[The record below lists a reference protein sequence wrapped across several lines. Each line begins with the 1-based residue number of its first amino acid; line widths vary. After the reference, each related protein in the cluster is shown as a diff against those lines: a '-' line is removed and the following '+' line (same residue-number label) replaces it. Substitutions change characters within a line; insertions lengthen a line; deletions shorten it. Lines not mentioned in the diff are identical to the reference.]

1 MSNLDILLS
10 LFTKAEATLATI
22 HTFTIGSV
30 VGRGFAGYWF
40 NSIGS
45 IQSGTY
51 TLSTGSSVTIRQC
64 MVTDNVNNADL
75 IFVLFGGGLSANA
88 ASLALFP
95 QQVVVSRAGN
105 SITYERGSSAST
117 VGQGIRVDYSPV
129 GGATALEARAVFGTG
144 TSVTVNV
151 ELKG

>member
-1 MSNLDILLS
+1 
-10 LFTKAEATLATI
+10 
-22 HTFTIGSV
+22 
-30 VGRGFAGYWF
+30 
-40 NSIGS
+40 
-45 IQSGTY
+45 
-51 TLSTGSSVTIRQC
+51 